1 MRTADSVSPSLA
13 GTDVLISLVCYGIV
27 YLIVFPI
34 GVAVMARLVRTG
46 PIAPG
51 TESLPVE
58 GGRPE
63 LPVTALPTG
72 EPELLP

>member
-1 MRTADSVSPSLA
+1 
-13 GTDVLISLVCYGIV
+13 
-27 YLIVFPI
+27 
-34 GVAVMARLVRTG
+34 MARLVRTG

-51 TESLPVE
+51 IEPLPIES
-58 GGRPE
+58 GRPE